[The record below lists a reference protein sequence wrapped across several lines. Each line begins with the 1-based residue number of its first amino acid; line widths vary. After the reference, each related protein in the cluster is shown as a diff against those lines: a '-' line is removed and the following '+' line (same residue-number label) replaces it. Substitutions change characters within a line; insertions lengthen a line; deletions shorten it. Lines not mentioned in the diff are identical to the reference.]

1 MVELYDW
8 VLTVL
13 VHTGVSIV
21 EELVELEGSLTLNT
35 VQSWYKLFH
44 FADHPYFNRFKVL
57 HSEYNLSCTV
67 SFEVT
72 ILVVGACTC
81 DVLRL
86 NI

>member
-1 MVELYDW
+1 M
-8 VLTVL
+8 
-13 VHTGVSIV
+13 SIV
-21 EELVELEGSLTLNT
+21 KELVELEGSLALNT

-57 HSEYNLSCTV
+57 HSEYNLSCTI

-72 ILVVGACTC
+72 ILVVSARTS